1 MPTKT
6 GPQPPPLV
14 LVIDDAEDN
23 REVYGQYFA
32 FLGWRTA
39 TATDGQ
45 SGLERAAA
53 LMPNAIV
60 LDLALPV
67 VDGWEVARRLKKDP
81 STKAVPVIALTAHVS
96 ESARAKAVAAGV
108 DDYFVKPC
116 PPPELAAAIRRHLGE
131 TIMHSQWSAVDQLL
145 REVGDL
151 RNDAR
156 ALPELEYAIAV
167 EVDALITAAA
177 ASVNETLAAPE
188 EEKRLFTACEAIVA
202 ARDVITA
209 LQQETARA
217 NALAQRGAEL
227 SHHSAEL
234 GRRIA
239 ALLRQRAEL
248 RESAR
253 LLLNSIRTRSSDR

>member
-1 MPTKT
+1 MPTKS

-23 REVYGQYFA
+23 REVYGHYFA

-45 SGLERAAA
+45 TGLEQASA
-53 LMPNAIV
+53 LKPSAIV

-67 VDGWEVARRLKKDP
+67 LDGWEVARRLKKDGV
-81 STKAVPVIALTAHVS
+81 TKAIPVIALTAHVS

-116 PPPELAAAIRRHLGE
+116 PPPDLAAAIRRHLGE
-131 TIMHSQWSAVDQLL
+131 TVLHSQWGAVDQLL

-151 RNDAR
+151 RNDVR
-156 ALPELEYAIAV
+156 ALPALERAIAI

-177 ASVNETLAAPE
+177 ESVNETLAAPH
-188 EEKRLFTACEAIVA
+188 EEKRLFSACEAIVA
-202 ARDVITA
+202 ARDLITA
-209 LQQETARA
+209 LQESTTRA
-217 NALAQRGAEL
+217 QGLVRRSTEL
-227 SHHSAEL
+227 
-234 GRRIA
+234 R
-239 ALLRQRAEL
+239 